1 MNNRTKSA
9 VWPPFI
15 FRVAP
20 RESAHLHGF
29 VSASAYGAIY
39 LLKLF
44 NKHVAMPTAREAI
57 RALMLNNLKKLRNLS
72 APMALTAPWTERK
85 EDL

>member
-1 MNNRTKSA
+1 MNNLTKSA
-9 VWPPFI
+9 LWCHFVLG
-15 FRVAP
+15 VALQ
-20 RESAHLHGF
+20 ESAYLYGF
-29 VSASAYGAIY
+29 WGASAYGAIY